1 MADTVGLKREEV
13 QPEAYPKEYLR
24 GSFLGITGLKSPKTR
39 LHLEIG
45 IQSTEKRK
53 KATPRPKT
61 EPIEMPTSRLTS
73 HFSQKMPDQMST
85 DRMNNSQKSAQS
97 TTTSIQRT

>member
-1 MADTVGLKREEV
+1 MAHTVGLKREEV
-13 QPEAYPKEYLR
+13 EAYPKEYLR

-53 KATPRPKT
+53 RATPRPKT
-61 EPIEMPTSRLTS
+61 EPIEMPTSRLNF
-73 HFSQKMPDQMST
+73 HFPQKVPDQMST
-85 DRMNNSQKSAQS
+85 DQRMNNSQKSEQS